1 MLTNKIFH
9 GEMTRNHIFD
19 RPAFNEFH
27 RLTNDPTINQI
38 LSINLIDRKDCY
50 WRQYLADHNLKY
62 ACYSLNILGY
72 SNHLLM

>member
-1 MLTNKIFH
+1 
-9 GEMTRNHIFD
+9 MTRNRIFD

-62 ACYSLNILGY
+62 AYYSLNILGY